1 MNTRLQL
8 MWTQLNL
15 FIWTLILSIG
25 HILIKKAISL
35 FGWNLVFQTKG
46 IILLNPLGLILIKG
60 IYL

>member
-60 IYL
+60 I